1 LHRELFAKE
10 EMADKNLPGLIFKE
24 NIDAFIVT
32 LFGSGSEFM
41 NDIGDIVQEFR
52 CILYFSLK
60 PEAAS

>member
-1 LHRELFAKE
+1 
-10 EMADKNLPGLIFKE
+10 MADKNLPGLIFKE